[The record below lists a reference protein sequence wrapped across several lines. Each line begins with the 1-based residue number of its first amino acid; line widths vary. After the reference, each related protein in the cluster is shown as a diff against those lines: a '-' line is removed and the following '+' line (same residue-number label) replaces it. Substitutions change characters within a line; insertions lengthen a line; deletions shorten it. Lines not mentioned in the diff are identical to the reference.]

1 MSALRGDRDDA
12 ESRAVVARSG
22 ELYVDTPPPGSC
34 GRVPELPGYP
44 PGGTDEFIG
53 TDLEPAAMVLMADSP
68 MNGDVLITSEGGRHL
83 LSVVPHPHRLSL
95 SEYSLALQ
103 IAKRWAEA
111 NKVAI
116 WQTSGGVFTRL
127 PRD

>member
-1 MSALRGDRDDA
+1 MPQVPVHP
-12 ESRAVVARSG
+12 SRRI
-22 ELYVDTPPPGSC
+22 
-34 GRVPELPGYP
+34 
-44 PGGTDEFIG
+44 DEPVG
-53 TDLEPAAMVLMADSP
+53 TDLEQAAIVLMADSP
-68 MNGDVLITSEGGRHL
+68 SNGDVLITTEGSRHL

-103 IAKRWAEA
+103 IAKRWAES

-116 WQTSGGVFTRL
+116 WQTRDGVFTKL

>member
-1 MSALRGDRDDA
+1 
-12 ESRAVVARSG
+12 
-22 ELYVDTPPPGSC
+22 
-34 GRVPELPGYP
+34 
-44 PGGTDEFIG
+44 
-53 TDLEPAAMVLMADSP
+53 MADSP
-68 MNGDVLITSEGGRHL
+68 SNGDVLITTEGGRHL

-111 NKVAI
+111 NKVAV
-116 WQTSGGVFTRL
+116 WQTRDGVFTRL